1 MLRERI
7 LRAGGYVAAADSPTG
22 EVSGFYCSKACAGV
36 CVTEIIES
44 RLYLVVRYG

>member
-7 LRAGGYVAAADSPTG
+7 LRAGRYVATADSPTG
-22 EVSGFYCSKACAGV
+22 EVSVFYCSKACARV
-36 CVTEIIES
+36 CVAEIIVS